1 MHLRRALL
9 LFAMVLGFAA
19 LAATISQAPR
29 RNDKGRGASAAPL
42 PPSEVRPP
50 VRIALSARGRPR
62 SVRLTAGSA
71 AALTVSVPEAGQ
83 VELEEPE
90 LVSAATPSTPAS
102 FPLLIRRPGRYPVRF
117 TPSSSTDV
125 RRVGTLIVKR

>member
-1 MHLRRALL
+1 VHLRRALL

-29 RNDKGRGASAAPL
+29 RKDASRGASGAPL

-50 VRIALSARGRPR
+50 VRIQLSARGRPR
-62 SVRLTAGSA
+62 SVRLATDSA
-71 AALTVSVPEAGQ
+71 ATLTVSVPEPGQ

-102 FPLLIRRPGRYPVRF
+102 FPLLIGRPGRYPVRF
-117 TPSSSTDV
+117 TPSASTDV
-125 RRVGTLIVKR
+125 RRVGTLVVRR